1 MQEGGTMAD
10 LALQKAKIKVYRE
23 PVEEIF
29 CMFNPSEYKI
39 SESAGYS
46 DKKKVKAD
54 ATDRQYTGGYQSSL
68 SLTLYYD
75 LTENMENLSDGEK
88 SGASIKEYTSRIAG
102 LLLMEGSLHKP
113 PLVEFIW
120 GDLAYKGMLTSLNQ
134 DFTYFGM
141 DGKPLRAKL
150 DLTISGSVA
159 ETAHMASPK
168 ESPDRTKHRMVT
180 QGTTLWRL
188 AWDEY
193 GDCEM
198 WKQIAQFNEL
208 MNPLD
213 IKPGQI
219 LKLPAWKE
227 GDNYEHSRTGGSGKN
242 RGE

>member
-1 MQEGGTMAD
+1 MAG

-23 PVEEIF
+23 PVEEII

-39 SESAGYS
+39 SESTGYS
-46 DKKKVKAD
+46 NKKKVKAD
-54 ATDRQYTGGYQSSL
+54 DVDRQYTGGYQSSL

-75 LTENMENLSDGEK
+75 ITENMGNIPDADK
-88 SGASIKEYTSRIAG
+88 SKASVKDYTSRIAG

-120 GDLAYKGMLTSLNQ
+120 GDLAYKGMVTSLNQ
-134 DFTYFGM
+134 DFTYFSM

-150 DLTISGSVA
+150 DLTIAGSVA
-159 ETAHMASPK
+159 ETADMASPK
-168 ESPDRTKHRMVT
+168 QSPDRTKHRMVT

-198 WKQIAQFNEL
+198 WKQIAEFNRL

-213 IKPGQI
+213 IRPGQI
-219 LKLPAWKE
+219 LKLPALKE
-227 GDNYEHSRTGGSGKN
+227 GSSHEYSRTGGSGKN
-242 RGE
+242 RGK